1 MKPCGLIRKASF
13 VGFCIFI
20 IIMIETGLCFAAPP
34 ACNFTQAASTVP
46 FGNLDPFSTAD
57 ATSTV
62 TLNVKCSGNPTWFLT
77 SDNGLYF
84 NGATKRMRHQTELT
98 EYLPYTM
105 SFSPTTGN
113 KFVTTIA
120 GSGTILNSSYSN
132 VYFGNYSDS
141 VTLTITP

>member
-1 MKPCGLIRKASF
+1 MSQCRLIRKALF
-13 VGFCIFI
+13 FGFCIFI
-20 IIMIETGLCFAAPP
+20 LLILETGVCLAA
-34 ACNFTQAASTVP
+34 ASCNFTQAAYTVP
-46 FGNLDPFSTAD
+46 FGNLDPFSTAN

-62 TLNVKCSGNPTWFLT
+62 TLGVSCSGNPTWFMT
-77 SDNGLYF
+77 SDNGLHY
-84 NGATKRMRHQTELT
+84 NGTTKRMRHQTELT

-120 GSGTILNSSYSN
+120 GSGIILNSSYSN